1 MQFIDGTRFII
12 SSSSNLVNNLTQGI
26 NKIKLHYMDM
36 IIKHAKG
43 VKLNSKIATALLN
56 TQTLKIYF
64 SYVRRI
70 IKESLIQF

>member
-1 MQFIDGTRFII
+1 
-12 SSSSNLVNNLTQGI
+12 
-26 NKIKLHYMDM
+26 MDM
-36 IIKHAKG
+36 IIKNAKS

-64 SYVRRI
+64 SYVRKI